1 MADAVDLKSTEGNLV
16 WVRLPP
22 APFFILIGLGAC
34 TFRCFASTGLHTM
47 RLHLPKP

>member
-22 APFFILIGLGAC
+22 ALLALIGFSVIFTIWPYPARDIFG
-34 TFRCFASTGLHTM
+34 S
-47 RLHLPKP
+47 